1 MNPSTRI
8 LLNALATYGRSV
20 VALLLGLYSTRWVL
34 SALGA
39 TDFGLY
45 GVVGSVI
52 FFITYLNATLS
63 GSVAR
68 FYAYSIGL
76 DQSNKKNDEHCD
88 LRHWFNIAI
97 FIHTLFPLILIAI
110 GYPLGMYAV
119 KNWLVIPAD
128 RIDACIW
135 VFRFSVL
142 SAFVSMITVPYT
154 AMFQA
159 KQYIMELSLVSI
171 VQTVIS
177 FICAY
182 KLATVQSDRLAF
194 YAFYLMAIAV
204 VLGFVQVIW
213 AVCRFKECR
222 IRFSEMIDLCR
233 MREFFTFAGAKMFG
247 STCVLFRT
255 QGGSIL
261 LNQFFAPFVNA
272 AYMVSV
278 QVSSH
283 TTSLAQS
290 LIGALQPAVVTKAG
304 ANDMQGMIR
313 YAISLCRIASLLVMI
328 FIVPLAAEISEV
340 LQLWLKNPPGYA
352 SSFCFCALV
361 MLLFDKVSVGY
372 MLAAN
377 AYGKRILVYEIVLGL
392 ILASSLPLTY
402 IAFKCGLNPYM
413 LSACLA
419 ATMFFNAMARVFFC
433 RWQLKMSVMYWVKS
447 VLLPVMVV
455 SFLGYGIAYSVRY
468 VMPASLIRVVVVSC
482 VSATAVLIG
491 GWYVIFSKE
500 ERDFVMRLIRKVK
513 GVICR

>member
-1 MNPSTRI
+1 MTENRRI
-8 LLNALATYGRSV
+8 FWNIVATYGRSLYGLV
-20 VALLLGLYSTRWVL
+20 CGLLTGRWVL
-34 SALGA
+34 MSLGA
-39 TDFGLY
+39 EDYGLY

-52 FFITYLNATLS
+52 LFITYLNATLS

-204 VLGFVQVIW
+204 VFGFVQVLW

-222 IRFSEMIDLCR
+222 IRFSKLIDFL
-233 MREFFTFAGAKMFG
+233 K
-247 STCVLFRT
+247 
-255 QGGSIL
+255 
-261 LNQFFAPFVNA
+261 
-272 AYMVSV
+272 
-278 QVSSH
+278 
-283 TTSLAQS
+283 
-290 LIGALQPAVVTKAG
+290 
-304 ANDMQGMIR
+304 
-313 YAISLCRIASLLVMI
+313 
-328 FIVPLAAEISEV
+328 FI
-340 LQLWLKNPPGYA
+340 
-352 SSFCFCALV
+352 
-361 MLLFDKVSVGY
+361 
-372 MLAAN
+372 
-377 AYGKRILVYEIVLGL
+377 
-392 ILASSLPLTY
+392 T
-402 IAFKCGLNPYM
+402 
-413 LSACLA
+413 
-419 ATMFFNAMARVFFC
+419 FFN
-433 RWQLKMSVMYWVKS
+433 
-447 VLLPVMVV
+447 
-455 SFLGYGIAYSVRY
+455 
-468 VMPASLIRVVVVSC
+468 
-482 VSATAVLIG
+482 
-491 GWYVIFSKE
+491 
-500 ERDFVMRLIRKVK
+500 RL
-513 GVICR
+513 CQC